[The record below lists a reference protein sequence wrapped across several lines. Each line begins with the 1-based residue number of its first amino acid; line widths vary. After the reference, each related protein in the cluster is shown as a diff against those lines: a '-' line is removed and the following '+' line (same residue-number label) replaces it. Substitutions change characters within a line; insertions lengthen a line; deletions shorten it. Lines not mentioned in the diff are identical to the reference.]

1 MHHGGGGG
9 PHGGGGGP
17 HGFGGGGYGH
27 HIDDEEGQ
35 GRVYDSKIV
44 RRLPKYLAPVKAWLA
59 VGAFGMVLR
68 SLASLAAPYLI
79 AVGTD
84 NYIQTGDLGGL
95 DILVLLFIGA
105 ALLVWAGQYLE
116 TRFVAYAGQAVLLR
130 LRTEMFDHLQKLSM
144 SFFDCSQVGMLMS
157 RVQNDVQQ
165 LQQLVTAGILNLL
178 TNVLT
183 LIGIAVVMLTMN
195 TRLALLT
202 LTVVPVLGLVVFIW
216 QKYARRAFFRVRRA
230 IAVVNAQ
237 LQESISGVRVIQ
249 SLSREDVNIEQFD
262 NINRA
267 NLDANIQATR
277 LTAMMMPVA
286 EILNAVATSMVIVFG
301 GYMVLSGEMGIG
313 VLLGFVLYIQRFFH
327 PVIELTME
335 YTELQRALASGTR
348 IFELLDIKPEITDS
362 PDAVEIPPAKGEIQF
377 NQVSFSY
384 KPGLEVLHGI
394 DFSVNPGETV
404 AIVGQ
409 TGAGKSSIANLITRF
424 YDIVKG
430 EVTVDGH
437 DVRSVTRNSL
447 RNQIGIVP
455 QDPFLFSGSIE
466 DNIRYGCSEASHEEV
481 VRVAKA
487 VGAHNFIMRL
497 ESGYDTQ
504 VGERGGNLSAGQR
517 QFICLARAIL
527 PNPPILIL
535 DEATSNVDTNTER
548 LMQKSL
554 SRLSE
559 KRTCLIIAHRLS
571 TITGADR
578 IIVLDK
584 GSIIEAGSHREL
596 IAKKGLYS
604 QMIQVLSSPDFNQAG
619 N

>member
-1 MHHGGGGG
+1 MHHGGGG
-9 PHGGGGGP
+9 H
-17 HGFGGGGYGH
+17 HGFGGGPMGRYGR

-44 RRLPKYLAPVKAWLA
+44 KRLPKYLVPVKGWLA

-84 NYIQTGDLGGL
+84 NYIQTGNLDGL
-95 DILVLLFIGA
+95 NILVLLFVGA

-116 TRFVAYAGQAVLLR
+116 VRFVAYAGQAVLLR

-144 SFFDCSQVGMLMS
+144 SFFDRSQVGMLMS

-202 LTVVPVLGLVVFIW
+202 LTVVPVLGLVIFIW

-237 LQESISGVRVIQ
+237 LQESISGVRVVQ

-277 LTAMMMPVA
+277 LTAMMMPLA

-301 GYMVLSGEMGIG
+301 GYMVLAGEMGVG

-335 YTELQRALASGTR
+335 YTELQRAMASGTR
-348 IFELLDIKPEITDS
+348 IFELLDIEPEITDS
-362 PDAVEIPPAKGEIQF
+362 PDAVELPPAKGEIRF

-404 AIVGQ
+404 SIVGQ

-424 YDIVKG
+424 YDIEKG
-430 EVTVDGH
+430 DVTVDGYG
-437 DVRSVTRNSL
+437 VRSVTRSSL

-466 DNIRYGCSEASHEEV
+466 DNIRYGYSAASHEEV

-497 ESGYDTQ
+497 ESGYDTP

-527 PNPPILIL
+527 TDPPILIL

-584 GSIIEAGSHREL
+584 GSIVETGSHREL

-604 QMIQVLSSPDFNQAG
+604 QMFQALSSPDINQAG